1 MTNNND
7 RNSPGRRDVLRSLG
21 AIGSITAL
29 GGMTAAQPGRDPG
42 PKPNEL
48 LVSTAPTTST
58 VSVQRTVTN
67 QLPADASVVHRNETL
82 GYFAVEVPEAAS
94 AQSGSSVARSLERT
108 DGVDFVEE
116 NGTYYAFDPVET
128 EQRTPDDPDFSQQ
141 YAPQQVNAPDAWETT
156 LGSDDVTIAVV
167 DTGADYTHP
176 DLRDQYG
183 SNPGTDPA
191 GDTDDP
197 AARGAKHGTHVS
209 GIASA
214 TTGNGSGV
222 AGISNSH
229 LYSVRVLGDGGGSWS
244 DIADGIQWAVDN
256 GADIINL
263 SLGAPQQSG
272 VVESAINYA
281 YDNGTLPIAAAG
293 NGGPCRD
300 CVSYPAAYSN
310 CVAVSALDSSE
321 NLARFSNTG
330 PEIDVAGPG
339 VDVLSAVPNGG
350 YERLSGTSM
359 ASPAVA
365 GVAALG
371 LAANPDWGPSE
382 LRSALEESAVDV
394 GLPATDQGA
403 GRVDAAALVGEG
415 GDSPGDV
422 TAVAN
427 ASPTT
432 VEPDAS
438 VTFDGGDSS
447 GPIDAYEWTF
457 GDGTEATGK
466 SVTHSYDAEGEYTAT
481 LTVTGDGASDSDSVT
496 VTVDNDG
503 TGEQPGDCG
512 DYPAYDN
519 ATVYE
524 TGDRVA
530 YDGAVWEATIDVMTV
545 PPSRDSWR
553 WEHVTDC

>member
-1 MTNNND
+1 MVNNPD
-7 RNSPGRRDVLRSLG
+7 CPDRRDVLRSLG

-29 GGMTAAQPGRDPG
+29 GGLTAAQPGRDPG

-58 VSVQRTVTN
+58 ASVRRTVTT
-67 QLPADASVVHRNETL
+67 QLPADASVVHRNDTL
-82 GYFAVEVPEAAS
+82 GYFAVEVPDDAS
-94 AQSGSSVARSLERT
+94 TRAGSNVVRSLERT
-108 DGVDFVEE
+108 DGVAFVEE
-116 NGTYYAFDPVET
+116 NGTYYAFDEVDT
-128 EQRTPDDPDFSQQ
+128 DRRTPDDPDFSQQ

-156 LGSDDVTIAVV
+156 LGSADVTIAVV
-167 DTGADYTHP
+167 DTGTDYDHP
-176 DLRDQYG
+176 DLRDQFG

-197 AARGAKHGTHVS
+197 AARGAEHGTHVS

-214 TTGNGSGV
+214 TTDNGDGV

-263 SLGAPQQSG
+263 SLGAPQRSG
-272 VVESAINYA
+272 VVERAINYA

-293 NGGPCRD
+293 NGGPCTD

-330 PEIDVAGPG
+330 PEIDVAAPG
-339 VDVLSAVPNGG
+339 VDVLSTVPNGG
-350 YERLSGTSM
+350 YESLSGTSM
-359 ASPAVA
+359 ASPVVA

-371 LAANPDWGPSE
+371 LAATPEWGPSE

-394 GLPATDQGA
+394 GLPANEQGA
-403 GRVDAAALVGEG
+403 GRVDAANLVGED
-415 GDSPGDV
+415 GDQPAEV
-422 TAVAN
+422 TAVAD

-432 VEPDAS
+432 VEPGETI
-438 VTFDGGDSS
+438 TFDGGDSS
-447 GPIDAYEWTF
+447 GPIDVYEWEF
-457 GDGTEATGK
+457 GDGASATGQT
-466 SVTHSYDAEGEYTAT
+466 VTHSYDDEGEYTAI
-481 LTVTGDGASDSDSVT
+481 LTVTGGSGSDSDSVA
-496 VTVDNDG
+496 VTADG
-503 TGEQPGDCG
+503 TGDPPGDCG

-519 ATVYE
+519 GTVYE

-545 PPSRDSWR
+545 PPSHDSWR
-553 WEHVTDC
+553 WSHVTDC